1 MAFESCWKQKFKIR
15 NHWSKCFFFFHF
27 ECREVC
33 KNEFIIPLGPE
44 LKDMYNDDEMRHSL
58 RSLQTESVRP
68 QLRLTEIVYVYRHQM
83 RKCSKE
89 ITINLNKFW
98 FFLICN
104 ELEQMD
110 WNSQVNYQ
118 TIMDFFIKITPTS
131 WHSCQLSL
139 VFIELIIF
147 KNASNGNHW
156 LKLLFTII
164 VHNRSQ
170 LKFDV
175 ISKFISKLI
184 VSIVFFIKIK
194 NQKQIISFLSI
205 WKKKK
210 TNNMT
215 MFHNQNWLLTFD
227 PLLNTNHFNRI

>member
-1 MAFESCWKQKFKIR
+1 
-15 NHWSKCFFFFHF
+15 
-27 ECREVC
+27 
-33 KNEFIIPLGPE
+33 
-44 LKDMYNDDEMRHSL
+44 MYNDDEMRHSL

-131 WHSCQLSL
+131 
-139 VFIELIIF
+139 
-147 KNASNGNHW
+147 
-156 LKLLFTII
+156 
-164 VHNRSQ
+164 
-170 LKFDV
+170 
-175 ISKFISKLI
+175 
-184 VSIVFFIKIK
+184 
-194 NQKQIISFLSI
+194 
-205 WKKKK
+205 
-210 TNNMT
+210 
-215 MFHNQNWLLTFD
+215 
-227 PLLNTNHFNRI
+227 